1 MGVYCAS
8 KHAVEGLGK
17 CLQLELAPWNIRVC
31 HINPGFMH
39 TALIDS
45 TFDVTLKEFTD
56 ADTAITSQYDVAI
69 LRTFQ
74 QMVHKFMDVRCWH
87 QIASYVVMM
96 VMLFYLYRI
105 QARWWMLF

>member
-31 HINPGFMH
+31 HINPGFMR

-45 TFDVTLKEFTD
+45 TFYVTMKEFAD
-56 ADTAITSQYDVAI
+56 ADTAITSQYDVAT

-74 QMVHKFMDVRCWH
+74 QMVHRLMDVRCIH
-87 QIASYVVMM
+87 ACIRF
-96 VMLFYLYRI
+96 L
-105 QARWWMLF
+105 

>member
-31 HINPGFMH
+31 HINPGFMR

-56 ADTAITSQYDVAI
+56 ADTAITSQYDVAT

-74 QMVHKFMDVRCWH
+74 QMVHILMDVRC
-87 QIASYVVMM
+87 
-96 VMLFYLYRI
+96 
-105 QARWWMLF
+105 